1 MGANGIEGAV
11 QVVEP
16 DSLTLAEWRAA
27 RAAEHD
33 RQAHEDAATAAARAA
48 KRAALLARRRA
59 VELADPEPEPDPL
72 AEWRAC
78 LPADRRPGEPDD

>member
-48 KRAALLARRRA
+48 KRAALLARRA
-59 VELADPEPEPDPL
+59 VELDGPDPELEPDPL
-72 AEWRAC
+72 AE
-78 LPADRRPGEPDD
+78 